1 MKKKP
6 GWIGSSFVGII
17 ISHEISI
24 PLRQHA
30 RDAPRSVAQSSWR
43 FTIRICRVML
53 VGSLHIW
60 NDKSTRRGM
69 SWWMVP
75 WTFQAILLWCG
86 TGGGKGENGMK
97 KLSLKI
103 EGPGKKRFCLAN
115 IKVSWHEKL
124 LDWKSFLIRWGSH
137 PSIWEAGMRDWSLMA
152 RCEWRWMHQ
161 NLNQQRGTWPIG
173 RWWCSTTKWHANM
186 ANKLNQA
193 WCWTK
198 KDSCDSKIIWGKLW
212 NLIWCL
218 KRIYSYQKADWTC
231 TSYLRILNTGNV
243 LE

>member
-30 RDAPRSVAQSSWR
+30 SNLCPRSVAQSSWR

-75 WTFQAILLWCG
+75 WTFQAMFVVMWCDVG
-86 TGGGKGENGMK
+86 QVGEKGGKRDEKSKSQNWRSWQKEVLLGKYKGELAWKAAG
-97 KLSLKI
+97 LKI
-103 EGPGKKRFCLAN
+103 IFDSMRF
-115 IKVSWHEKL
+115 S
-124 LDWKSFLIRWGSH
+124 
-137 PSIWEAGMRDWSLMA
+137 SL
-152 RCEWRWMHQ
+152 H
-161 NLNQQRGTWPIG
+161 LGTW
-173 RWWCSTTKWHANM
+173 HAWLVIDGTLWVTVDASELESATWNV
-186 ANKLNQA
+186 ANRQMMMFN
-193 WCWTK
+193 
-198 KDSCDSKIIWGKLW
+198 
-212 NLIWCL
+212 
-218 KRIYSYQKADWTC
+218 Y
-231 TSYLRILNTGNV
+231 
-243 LE
+243 